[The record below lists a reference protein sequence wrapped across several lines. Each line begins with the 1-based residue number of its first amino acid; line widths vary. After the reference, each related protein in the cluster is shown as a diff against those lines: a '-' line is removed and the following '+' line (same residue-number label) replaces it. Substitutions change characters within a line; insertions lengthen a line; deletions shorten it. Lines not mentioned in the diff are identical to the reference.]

1 MAINKL
7 EVILIMPGG
16 IIILALSA
24 IYSLFLIIKVES
36 ILGQKF
42 IMITGDNIWN
52 ARGIQISDTTYFFL
66 WVIALA
72 GFTFGGWLI
81 FSDLRDKKSS
91 SKPERSDIKECPKC
105 AETIKLEAK
114 VCKHCGHEF
123 SDREIE
129 EEKEKQRKLIE
140 QDELGLKKI
149 PELRLLQIAYE
160 YQYNQNNLSKAKYY
174 LERLLKEFPKGEY
187 ITIAKDRLNDI
198 QKANPHLSQAVTSSV
213 CKSDFPANKW
223 VISGL
228 SGPLAGKDVELTA
241 APLII
246 GRDPEESNLII
257 PPPSQFISKQHCVIR
272 FDDERRNIL
281 IEDLGSKNGT
291 FFYGG
296 KRLDAG
302 RSYILENGDRF
313 YLAEPDILFEL
324 QTKKYN

>member
-1 MAINKL
+1 
-7 EVILIMPGG
+7 MPGG
-16 IIILALSA
+16 IIIIVLSA
-24 IYSLFLIIKVES
+24 IYSLFLLIKVES
-36 ILGQKF
+36 IWGQRF
-42 IMITGDNIWN
+42 IIITGDNIWN
-52 ARGIQISDTTYFFL
+52 AKGIQISDTTYFFL

-81 FSDLRDKKSS
+81 FSDLRDKKSIS
-91 SKPERSDIKECPKC
+91 MHERTDSKKCPKC
-105 AETIKLEAK
+105 AEPIKIEAK

-123 SDREIE
+123 SEKEIE
-129 EEKEKQRKLIE
+129 EEKEKQRKIIE
-140 QDELGLKKI
+140 QDEFALKRI
-149 PELRLLQIAYE
+149 PELRLLQMAYD
-160 YQYNQNNLSKAKYY
+160 YQYNQNNFLKAKYY
-174 LERLLKEFPKGEY
+174 LERLIKEFPEGEY
-187 ITIAKDRLNDI
+187 ITIAKDRLNEI
-198 QKANPHLSQAVTSSV
+198 QKANPHLFQAVTSSAG
-213 CKSDFPANKW
+213 KSSFPTNLASDKW

-246 GRDPEESNLII
+246 GRDPEGSNLII
-257 PPPSQFISKQHCVIR
+257 PAPSQFISKQHCVIR

-324 QTKKYN
+324 QSK